1 MAVTAAS
8 IKAFAPE
15 LAAVAD
21 SIVNTWIGWA
31 PGYVAAAVFGAD
43 HDQAVTLWTCHQLV
57 RQKASA
63 TIGPVTGRTVGDVST
78 TSAASDSASLASSYG
93 TTAYGVLLQ
102 VLIRRYTAGPRVV
115 T

>member
-78 TSAASDSASLASSYG
+78 TSAAPVVDANSYG
-93 TTAYGVLLQ
+93 TTSYGVTLQ